1 MHFIRYILL
10 NLVHVIIAILS
21 IVIEKNKYYFHQLT
35 ETFVS

>member
-1 MHFIRYILL
+1 MHFIRHIVLS
-10 NLVHVIIAILS
+10 LVQLIIAILS